1 MFVPMPEVE
10 ISQVVDAV
18 AVRKKLDEMRRRPIE
33 PDPGMIYPQPY
44 PDSEG
49 EALFPEMEPDIVI
62 EKAVPGGLK
71 MWHLLVAL
79 GVLFWMKKR

>member
-10 ISQVVDAV
+10 ISQVAEAV

-33 PDPGMIYPQPY
+33 PDPGMVL
-44 PDSEG
+44 PDV
-49 EALFPEMEPDIVI
+49 PETLVRV
-62 EKAVPGGLK
+62 EKTLPGGLK